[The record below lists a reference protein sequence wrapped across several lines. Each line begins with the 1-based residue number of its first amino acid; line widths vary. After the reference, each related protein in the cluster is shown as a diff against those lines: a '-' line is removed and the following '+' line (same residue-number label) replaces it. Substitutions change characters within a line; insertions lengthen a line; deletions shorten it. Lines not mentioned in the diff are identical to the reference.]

1 MQSEN
6 ILKNI
11 FVIFIFDLFSFPKA
25 KISFRQYLEYEN
37 WFLFSNPCR
46 VEWVRK
52 RERHWKI
59 EKPCFASE
67 GTGEK
72 GDIKAKHLGSLS
84 IRSRVNKNLVDRNP
98 VYFSHKLLLFVIF
111 AVLNCRGEDGGV
123 AWDVSKRQSTFG
135 RERVSIVFVCDRI
148 VSEKQIFFLW
158 KIVGLLKRKQETC
171 IEAKSIDDGVA
182 EGLSRSPESICHF

>member
-1 MQSEN
+1 ME
-6 ILKNI
+6 L
-11 FVIFIFDLFSFPKA
+11 
-25 KISFRQYLEYEN
+25 
-37 WFLFSNPCR
+37 
-46 VEWVRK
+46 VRK

-59 EKPCFASE
+59 EKPCFGSE
-67 GTGEK
+67 GTGVK

-123 AWDVSKRQSTFG
+123 VWDVSKRQSTFG

-148 VSEKQIFFLW
+148 VSEKQIFFF
-158 KIVGLLKRKQETC
+158 E
-171 IEAKSIDDGVA
+171 KSSDY
-182 EGLSRSPESICHF
+182 